1 MDWIPLK
8 LSDKR
13 LFDERLKTYP
23 IPLSDYTFTNFWMW
37 NSLRHYHYTLFEE
50 WLCTKFT
57 VKGQEIMMMPIGPQI
72 TRELIQALSKGMSPF
87 KMRAVNEANVKT
99 IIPLAP
105 PPVTLI
111 VEEDR
116 FDYLYDFNQLKT
128 LTGNDLQPKR
138 NFVHQFEEEYG
149 NAYQLITPAN
159 LPLVMHMQREWIG
172 AHPPDTHLLDEHR
185 AIMRALE
192 NFFVLNLEG
201 GCLVVDGQVIAYTFA
216 EMLTK
221 DTLVIHAEKAL
232 TNYKGAYQTINQ
244 QFLIHHSETRYV
256 NREEALGIP
265 ALEHAK
271 HSYHPIE
278 LIKKFRIEGH

>member
-8 LSDKR
+8 LSDQG

-37 NSLRHYHYTLFEE
+37 NSLRHYQYILFEE

-57 VKGQEIMMMPIGPQI
+57 LKGQEILMMPIGPEM
-72 TRELIQALSKGMSPF
+72 TRELIQALAEGMAPF
-87 KMRAVNEANVKT
+87 KMRAVDEGHVKT

-138 NFVHQFEEEYG
+138 NFVHQFEEAYG
-149 NAYQLITPAN
+149 NAYQPITAAN

-172 AHPPDTHLLDEHR
+172 THHPDVHLLDEHR

-192 NFFVLNLEG
+192 NFAVLHLEG

-244 QFLIHHSETRYV
+244 QFLIHQPETRYV

-278 LIKKFRIEGH
+278 LIKKFRIEGN